1 MIYTFWD
8 GLLISRFFETDINN
22 LAYPLIKKGLEE
34 GRSIDTQIK
43 LYKHFLDTIKD
54 RKLKRRRINRTDH
67 NFRLYCKAYNVDI
80 LQKVE
85 SDNKPL
91 LNVLCESIFL
101 LLKNMFFTS

>member
-67 NFRLYCKAYNVDI
+67 NFALYCIMALIK
-80 LQKVE
+80 LKVIE
-85 SDNKPL
+85 EDEPL
-91 LNVLCESIFL
+91 NGLYYSP
-101 LLKNMFFTS
+101 KRKRT